1 MFKQL
6 FTLLFKLIAESTP
19 TWELLSEK
27 QDSNNEHFYKSYF
40 FPVVG
45 IIALLSFVGI
55 LLAAKTFDL
64 QTALKTVIKQ
74 VLIYG
79 GSFYV
84 ISYVLSD
91 YVFPRYG
98 LEKDKWLAER
108 FTGYASSLI
117 YVVAMIK
124 ALFPSLFLLEILVF
138 YTIYILWTGAAQFLK
153 IKEDLLIKFTIF
165 AGIIILLTPFLL
177 NVLIN
182 LLMPGMR
189 I

>member
-1 MFKQL
+1 
-6 FTLLFKLIAESTP
+6 
-19 TWELLSEK
+19 
-27 QDSNNEHFYKSYF
+27 
-40 FPVVG
+40 VG
-45 IIALLSFVGI
+45 IIALLSFAGI
-55 LLAAKTFDL
+55 LMATKTFDV

-74 VLIYG
+74 VMIYG
-79 GSFYV
+79 GSFYI
-84 ISYVLSD
+84 ISYALSD
-91 YVFPRYG
+91 YIFLRYG

-117 YVVAMIK
+117 YAVAMVK

-138 YTIYILWTGAAQFLK
+138 YTIYIIWTGAAQFLK
-153 IKEDLLIKFTIF
+153 IKEDVLIKFTIF
-165 AGIIILLTPFLL
+165 AGIIILFTPFLL